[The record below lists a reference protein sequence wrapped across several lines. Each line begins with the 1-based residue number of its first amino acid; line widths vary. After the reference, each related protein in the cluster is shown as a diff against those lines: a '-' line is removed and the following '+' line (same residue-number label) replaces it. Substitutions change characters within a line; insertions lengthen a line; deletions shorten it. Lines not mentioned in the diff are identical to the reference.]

1 MLQEAINA
9 AFQLAIVLIIALV
22 VWLIFGRKR
31 ANFFR
36 WLGLY
41 APPATGWLWAL
52 GAALIVIPLSLAI
65 FLTPSLH
72 AMAAGGNTVAG
83 MLREQGPSF
92 DVAGQIAIV
101 AFLKTSLSEEIF
113 FRGLI
118 AKRLINGLGMVWGNT
133 IHAALF
139 GAVHLLIFVVP
150 GGPAFDPLVAGAF
163 FLLSGAGGWIMAWIN
178 ERKGA
183 GSIGPGWLIHG
194 LANAIAYPVLAFW

>member
-9 AFQLAIVLIIALV
+9 TVQIAVVLLIALV

-31 ANFFR
+31 ASFLR

-41 APPATGWLWAL
+41 APPASGWLWAL
-52 GAALIVIPLSLAI
+52 GAGLIVIPLTLAL
-65 FLTPSLH
+65 FLIPSLH
-72 AMAAGGNTVAG
+72 VMAAGPNTVAG
-83 MLREQGPSF
+83 LMREQGASF

-118 AKRLINGLGMVWGNT
+118 AKRLINGLGMAWGNT

-139 GAVHLLIFVVP
+139 GAVHMLIFVVP
-150 GGPAFDPLVAGAF
+150 GGPAFDPVIAGAF
-163 FLLSGAGGWIMAWIN
+163 FLITGAAGWIMAWLN
-178 ERKGA
+178 ERKGG
-183 GSIGPGWLIHG
+183 GSIGPSWLLHG